1 MKNFLLVDDHEIV
14 RNGLRLVLK
23 EFYPTCRVDEAGD
36 ERSAMSYLADLQY
49 DLVIL
54 DIHLPASDSIRIT
67 EFIRRTAKDTRILVY
82 SMGQESIYARRFL
95 KAGAAGFVSKN
106 SNLNE
111 LRKAIETV
119 LGGRSY
125 LSAEVLEQ
133 LADDLGQSRRENPFE
148 SLSSREFE
156 VATLLMNDHSITQTA
171 EIMGIGVSTAATHKA
186 RLFEK
191 LHVRTIAEL
200 VKLAD
205 LYGARKKE

>member
-23 EFYPTCRVDEAGD
+23 EFYPTCNVDEAGN
-36 ERSAMSYLADLQY
+36 EQAAMQLLSGGNY

-54 DIHLPASDSIRIT
+54 DIHLPASDSIRLT
-67 EFIRRTAKDTRILVY
+67 EFIRRTAKTSRILIY

-95 KAGAAGFVSKN
+95 KSGAAGFVSKN
-106 SNLNE
+106 SSLTD

-119 LGGRSY
+119 LNGRTY
-125 LSAEVLEQ
+125 LSSEVLEQ
-133 LADDLGQSRRENPFE
+133 LADDLGHSRKENPFE

-156 VATLLMNDHSITQTA
+156 VATLLMNDRSITQAA

-191 LHVRTIAEL
+191 LHVKTIGEL
-200 VKLAD
+200 IKLAE
-205 LYGARKKE
+205 LYGARK